1 MKKKILLV
9 CLVAVLCVSV
19 LATLAYF
26 NAEETTTNEISTGKV
41 DMVLYELDAN
51 GNRHDDGMHFE
62 SVMPGDTFHK
72 EPVIQ
77 NKDDVQSFYT
87 RAKATVSIVNNDG
100 TPMQTQYVSFNI
112 DETKWALG
120 ADGWYYY
127 KGIVEPGKTVS
138 LFDTVTIS
146 KDMDNAY
153 QNCNITVSIDAQAV
167 QVKNNDVPGGD
178 YTQITGWPAT
188 E

>member
-9 CLVAVLCVSV
+9 CLIAILCVSV

-41 DMVLYELDAN
+41 DMVLYELDA
-51 GNRHDDGMHFE
+51 DGKEYFEGMNFE

-72 EPVIQ
+72 EPVIKNNDNTQ
-77 NKDDVQSFYT
+77 PFYT
-87 RAKATVSIVNNDG
+87 RAKVLISITKDGQTLATNN
-100 TPMQTQYVSFNI
+100 YVSVNI
-112 DETKWALG
+112 GEAWVLG

-127 KGIVEPGKTVS
+127 KGVVEPGKTVS
-138 LFDTVTIS
+138 LFDTVNIS
-146 KDMDNAY
+146 KDMTNAY
-153 QNCNITVSIDAQAV
+153 QGCNITVKIDAQAV
-167 QVKNNDVPGGD
+167 QSKNNEVPGGD
-178 YTQITGWPAT
+178 YTKITGWPA

>member
-51 GNRHDDGMHFE
+51 GTRYDEGMKFE

-72 EPVIQ
+72 EPVIKNNDNTQ
-77 NKDDVQSFYT
+77 PFYT
-87 RAKATVSIVNNDG
+87 RARVQMSIVNSDG
-100 TPMQTQYVSFNI
+100 QTLETRYVSVNI
-112 DETKWALG
+112 NSEAWIPG

-127 KGIVEPGKTVS
+127 KGVVEPGKTVS
-138 LFDTVTIS
+138 LFDTVNIDKEMT
-146 KDMDNAY
+146 NAY
-153 QNCNITVSIDAQAV
+153 QGCTITVKIDAQAV
-167 QVKNNDVPGGD
+167 QSKNNEVPGGD
-178 YTQITGWPAT
+178 YTRITGWPA